1 MRKRILL
8 LEDEQAIA
16 DTLIYALQSEGFEVR
31 HVRLASDALQAFEA
45 GPPDLAVL
53 DVGVPDGS
61 GFDVCRAM
69 RKTSELPIVFLSARH
84 EEIDRVLGLELG
96 ADDYVVKPFSPREVV
111 ARVRAILRR
120 SAATGAP
127 APPPPPGKP
136 EGQAG
141 ALVLDEAAQRI
152 ACQGRYLALTRYEF
166 QLLATLLRRPQRIFS
181 RSELMD
187 LVWGGGADTSDRT
200 VDAHVKLLRAKL
212 RERGLLADVIQTH
225 RNMGYSI
232 RLPD

>member
-16 DTLIYALQSEGFEVR
+16 DTLLYALQSEAFEVV
-31 HVRLASDALQAFEA
+31 HVRLVAEAMDAFHSRS
-45 GPPDLAVL
+45 PDLAIL

-61 GFDVCRAM
+61 GFDVCRAI
-69 RKTSELPIVFLSARH
+69 RKTSEMPIVFLTARH

-96 ADDYVVKPFSPREVV
+96 ADDYVVKPFSPREVC

-120 SAATGAP
+120 SGAGPAVPSPSP
-127 APPPPPGKP
+127 APQGL
-136 EGQAG
+136 Q
-141 ALVLDEAAQRI
+141 LQLDEAAQRI
-152 ACQGRYLALTRYEF
+152 TCGGEFLPLTRYEF
-166 QLLATLLRRPQRIFS
+166 QLLATLLRRPERIFS
-181 RSELMD
+181 RVELMD
-187 LVWGGGADTSDRT
+187 LVWGGALDTSDRT

-212 RERGLLADVIQTH
+212 RARGVQAELIQTH

-232 RLPD
+232 RSVG